1 MYSSFKIIF
10 FCLYTF
16 SSFVSPGM
24 QSQMVRPGEALA
36 ANFAKERSCS
46 GVFPR
51 VPGQL
56 VRSRERV
63 PASLPQARVR
73 SLPGVDPCVRLQVGA
88 LRVDFA
94 TVGERAPVVALH
106 LVHHHHRLRP
116 GHPIFCAG
124 DIGNW
129 QNFSEPTAAHELE
142 SSTSLCRLEW
152 TI

>member
-1 MYSSFKIIF
+1 MIIF

-16 SSFVSPGM
+16 SSFVPPGM

-63 PASLPQARVR
+63 PASLPRARVR
-73 SLPGVDPCVRLQVGA
+73 SLPCVDPCVRLQVGA

-106 LVHHHHRLRP
+106 LAHHHQRLGPRLP
-116 GHPIFCAG
+116 VFGTG
-124 DIGNW
+124 DLGIENW
-129 QNFSEPTAAHELE
+129 RNFGEPTTAHELE
-142 SSTSLCRLEW
+142 SSTSLWRLEW

>member
-1 MYSSFKIIF
+1 MIIF

-16 SSFVSPGM
+16 SSFVPPGM
-24 QSQMVRPGEALA
+24 QSQMVRPGEALT

-63 PASLPQARVR
+63 PASLPRARVR
-73 SLPGVDPCVRLQVGA
+73 SLPCVDPCVRLQVGA

-94 TVGERAPVVALH
+94 TVGEPAPVVALH
-106 LVHHHHRLRP
+106 LVHHHHRLGPRL
-116 GHPIFCAG
+116 PIFGAG
-124 DIGNW
+124 DLGSW
-129 QNFSEPTAAHELE
+129 RDLSEETAAHELE
-142 SSTSLCRLEW
+142 SSTSLWRS
-152 TI
+152 I

>member
-1 MYSSFKIIF
+1 
-10 FCLYTF
+10 
-16 SSFVSPGM
+16 
-24 QSQMVRPGEALA
+24 MVRPGEALA

-63 PASLPQARVR
+63 PASLPRARVW
-73 SLPGVDPCVRLQVGA
+73 SLPRVDPCVRLQVRA

-94 TVGERAPVVALH
+94 TVGEQAPVVAPH
-106 LVHHHHRLRP
+106 LTHHHHHRLGPRL
-116 GHPIFCAG
+116 PIFGAG
-124 DIGNW
+124 ENW
-129 QNFSEPTAAHELE
+129 RNFGEPTAAHELE

-152 TI
+152 TIE

>member
-1 MYSSFKIIF
+1 
-10 FCLYTF
+10 
-16 SSFVSPGM
+16 
-24 QSQMVRPGEALA
+24 MVRPGEALA

-46 GVFPR
+46 GVFPC

-63 PASLPQARVR
+63 PASLPRARVR
-73 SLPGVDPCVRLQVGA
+73 SLPCVDPCVRLQVGA

-106 LVHHHHRLRP
+106 LVHHHQRLRP
-116 GHPIFCAG
+116 RLPVFGTG
-124 DIGNW
+124 DLGIENW
-129 QNFSEPTAAHELE
+129 RNFGEPTTAHELE
-142 SSTSLCRLEW
+142 SSTSLWRLEW

>member
-1 MYSSFKIIF
+1 
-10 FCLYTF
+10 
-16 SSFVSPGM
+16 
-24 QSQMVRPGEALA
+24 MVRPGEALG

-63 PASLPQARVR
+63 PTSFPRARVR
-73 SLPGVDPCVRLQVGA
+73 SLARVDPCVRLQVGA

-94 TVGERAPVVALH
+94 TVGEQAPVVAPH
-106 LVHHHHRLRP
+106 LTHHHPHRLRP
-116 GHPIFCAG
+116 RLPIFGAG
-124 DIGNW
+124 DLGIENW
-129 QNFSEPTAAHELE
+129 RNFGEPTAAHELE

>member
-1 MYSSFKIIF
+1 
-10 FCLYTF
+10 
-16 SSFVSPGM
+16 
-24 QSQMVRPGEALA
+24 MVRPGEALG
-36 ANFAKERSCS
+36 ANFAEERSCS
-46 GVFPR
+46 GVLPR

-63 PASLPQARVR
+63 PASLPRARVR
-73 SLPGVDPCVRLQVGA
+73 SLPRVDPCVRLQVGA

-106 LVHHHHRLRP
+106 IAHHHHRLWPRF
-116 GHPIFCAG
+116 PILGAG
-124 DIGNW
+124 DLGIENW
-129 QNFSEPTAAHELE
+129 RNFGEATTAHELE